1 MGFAIGPNFKV
12 QLSEEISE
20 RIRSDCLW
28 EQDGGLG
35 FRGNTNFCLK
45 PSGTV
50 LLTKFVTVKRKLPV

>member
-1 MGFAIGPNFKV
+1 MGFAVGPNFRV

-50 LLTKFVTVKRKLPV
+50 LLTKFVI